1 MFRRNLSTLVCFLV
15 LFLTISNTY
24 GNEELKSLELQMV
37 SVLKDLRSAQDDAS
51 RRSSSEALLTL
62 LREAV
67 NTEGCFNYPFEE
79 VKGMGILMSSDR
91 KLKLF
96 NWNVPLE
103 DQTHEYH
110 CLILH
115 RPEKKSDLTNIYELH
130 QTRPFFDASTSKY
143 LSDDYWYGALYYDI
157 ITHEERNSTAYTL
170 LGWIGKDQ
178 LTTMKVI
185 DVLQFTKR
193 GIRFGA
199 PIFKSDKGTDKRFFM
214 EYSNEVNVSLKY
226 HSEDERIVFDHLSPR
241 ARGLE
246 GNMAFYG
253 PDFTYDAF
261 VLEKG
266 KWVYQRDVYITAGKS
281 KDDRP
286 FFNPGNR

>member
-1 MFRRNLSTLVCFLV
+1 MFRRNIATIVCFLV

-37 SVLKDLRSAQDDAS
+37 SVLKDLRSAQDDGL
-51 RRSSSEALLTL
+51 RRSSSEALLVL

-79 VKGMGILMSSDR
+79 VKGMGILMSSDK

-110 CLILH
+110 CLVLH

-143 LSDDYWYGALYYDI
+143 LSDDDWYGALYYDI
-157 ITHEERNSTAYTL
+157 ITLEERNSTSYTL

-193 GIRFGA
+193 GLRFGA
-199 PIFKSDKGTDKRFFM
+199 PVFKLENGTDKRFFM
-214 EYSNEVNVSLKY
+214 EYSNEVNVSLKF
-226 HSEDERIVFDHLSPR
+226 HPEDERIVFDHLSPR

-261 VLEKG
+261 ILEKG
-266 KWVYQRDVYITAGKS
+266 KWIYQRDVYITAGPS

-286 FFNPGNR
+286 YFNPGSR